1 MDSPWTTLAAGIALC
16 TGGVYLFFKNV
27 FEEDK
32 SIMRPLLVV
41 IAGIILVGMAMAE
54 FYHIR

>member
-1 MDSPWTTLAAGIALC
+1 MAAGIALC